1 MDDVENSD
9 IESSRL
15 SLVAVIDGF
24 VDKINQ
30 IRMTLLGI
38 SLSALILA
46 PIAIGLSAYLITH
59 PQFYFI
65 LDEFDEFG
73 AYLSVFLG
81 MIIIISLTWLAL
93 GMRQY
98 IMLKSWNAK
107 YSNYTKKRDE
117 IDSKISS
124 EFALDEDEKS

>member
-15 SLVAVIDGF
+15 SLVAIIDGF

-30 IRMTLLGI
+30 IRRTLLGI

-59 PQFYFI
+59 PHFYFI

-73 AYLSVFLG
+73 VYLSIFLG
-81 MIIIISLTWLAL
+81 MIIITSLTWLAL

-98 IMLKSWNAK
+98 MMLKSWNEK
-107 YSNYTKKRDE
+107 YSNYAKKRDE
-117 IDSKISS
+117 VDSKISS
-124 EFALDEDEKS
+124 EFALDED